1 MIKRLQESH
10 GTSLGFEIVGNLTT
24 DDVASLSQ
32 QIDVTNTNDKKHIGL
47 LADLTHMEGADW
59 NARWGEMRFLQRH
72 SAKIAR
78 LAVICD
84 DDWEEIKEMVVVATA
99 VLQAQ
104 TLYFH
109 SSEILHAWHWVKMNK
124 LDEAMPV
131 RIMYPGRG
139 LFQDYSPEYMG
150 I

>member
-1 MIKRLQESH
+1 MIKKLQESH
-10 GTSLGFEIVGNLTT
+10 STSFGFEIVGKLTT
-24 DDVASLSQ
+24 DDVANLSQ

-47 LADLTHMEGADW
+47 LVDLTHMEGADW

-84 DDWEEIKEMVVVATA
+84 DDWEEIREMVVVATA

-104 TLYFH
+104 TFVFPL
-109 SSEILHAWHWVKMNK
+109 I
-124 LDEAMPV
+124 
-131 RIMYPGRG
+131 
-139 LFQDYSPEYMG
+139 
-150 I
+150 